1 MNEVWYRIKTP
12 QATIEIKDLTT
23 AKRFESN
30 GADVKVIYKY
40 KSLEGAV
47 NESRRQKILQK
58 YGY

>member
-1 MNEVWYRIKTP
+1 MNEVWYRIETP
-12 QATIEIKDLTT
+12 QATVEIKDLAT
-23 AKRFESN
+23 AKRFKSN

-40 KSLEGAV
+40 KSLESTV